1 MIKQAIITHYRTE
14 EAKAYRKIHGDRGGC
29 RYQDKHHRPSPYPWS
44 NCISTVTKDN
54 LLWQQYEQ
62 EPAQAEAEPMAIGTP
77 TLTPKG

>member
-29 RYQDKHHRPSPYPWS
+29 RYQDKYHCPSPYPWS

-54 LLWQQYEQ
+54 LLCQ
-62 EPAQAEAEPMAIGTP
+62 
-77 TLTPKG
+77 